1 MEKKQI
7 LHQRFNYAEIIP
19 YRNSSKIKDRPRNL
33 GMNTFDVDGV
43 VLENDGAEL
52 FESKRSFSDS
62 KTPSRYDNCEHKPVV
77 AVTLHSK
84 SELKP
89 KQKNGWYFYSDEEV
103 GIRVPIRPYFIKGRH
118 YITTNDRHIKNH
130 FNRPFSSIST
140 IIHERT
146 IYQDGDKLT
155 VKINSF
161 KKARFFNCKF
171 FKKQWSTK
179 GFSINLKTGNF
190 VTFSKES
197 DSKILP
203 RVRKNVF
210 SFLID
215 TFDGSFLNYQSKID
229 NLTTN
234 PNIVY
239 KSKDAEKLTNEFK
252 LALNDTEFIQ
262 VLNSHLIKIPGFIPE
277 DLPHTSLVPE
287 NTKIWLLKTM
297 MKLFITI
304 KGIKAPN
311 DYEHLLV
318 GWYPT
323 KVYLKKNQNK
333 LIASILD
340 RLKIKSKHT
349 IKLLHENPNMD
360 ITRMYNLVKYFGF
373 NDFHRYLGNIDPYY
387 FSGDF
392 GKKARGGAVKTWYPD
407 NVVTPYQINDN
418 EKSNVLK
425 LINEFVKSNKIEPDG
440 KFSRIVNLNMSQ
452 IDDHF
457 RMIENLK
464 PYFPE
469 VELRAN
475 NWKSFNKEHA
485 IYSRLQGLIR
495 RGYTIEFK
503 FGEKML
509 EDIEKPII
517 TGDGSFF
524 PVILKTDTEYT
535 EEGKH
540 MHHCVGGYVEYSS
553 SLIVSLRYGSKTS
566 PERVTCEFDSGTK
579 KERQSRYF
587 CNALPP
593 AHFTDALVILY
604 NRINEYPE
612 SIIALEKVKTP
623 LVFGKDGK
631 TIEEIAAEHAV
642 ATFYDPF

>member
-19 YRNSSKIKDRPRNL
+19 YKNSSKITDRPKDW
-33 GMNTFDVDGV
+33 GMNTFDVDDA
-43 VLENDGAEL
+43 VLENDEAEL
-52 FESKRSFSDS
+52 FETKKSVSSS
-62 KTPSRYDNCEHKPVV
+62 TSRYDNCEYKPVV
-77 AVTLHSK
+77 AATLHSK
-84 SELKP
+84 SDLKP
-89 KQKNGWYFYSDEEV
+89 KQKNAWFFYSDEEV
-103 GIRVPIRPYFIKGRH
+103 GIRIPIKPFFVKGRH

-161 KKARFFNCKF
+161 KKARYFNCKF
-171 FKKQWSTK
+171 FKKHWSTE

-190 VTFSKES
+190 VTFSKEK
-197 DSKILP
+197 DGRIPP

-215 TFDGSFLNYQSKID
+215 TFDGYFLNYETKIN
-229 NLTTN
+229 NLTSN
-234 PNIVY
+234 RNIVH
-239 KSKDAEKLTNEFK
+239 KSKDAYKLTNEFK
-252 LALNDTEFIQ
+252 SALNDVEFIQ
-262 VLNSHLIKIPGFIPE
+262 TLYSHLIKIPGFTPE
-277 DLPHTSLVPE
+277 DLPHSSLVPE

-297 MKLFITI
+297 MKLFIHV
-304 KGIKAPN
+304 KGIKVPN
-311 DYEHLLV
+311 DYQQLLI

-333 LIASILD
+333 LIAAVLD
-340 RLKIKSKHT
+340 RLKIKSKQT

-360 ITRMYNLVKYFGF
+360 LIRLYTLIKYFGY
-373 NDFHRYLGNIDPYY
+373 NDYHRYLGNIDQNY
-387 FSGDF
+387 F
-392 GKKARGGAVKTWYPD
+392 RGSLEKNTIRGAVKTWYPE
-407 NVVTPYQINDN
+407 NVVTPHQINDN

-425 LINEFVKSNKIEPDG
+425 LINEFVKSNKSEPDD
-440 KFSRIVNLNMSQ
+440 KFKRVIDQNLRQ

-457 RMIENLK
+457 TMINNIK
-464 PYFPE
+464 PHFPE

-475 NWKSFNKEHA
+475 NWKSFNEEHMM
-485 IYSRLQGLIR
+485 YSRLQGLIR

-503 FGEKML
+503 FEEKML

-517 TGDGSFF
+517 TEGGTFF

-540 MHHCVGGYVEYSS
+540 MHHCVGGYAEYSS
-553 SLIVSLRYGSKTS
+553 SLIISLRYGSKTS
-566 PERVTCEFDSGTK
+566 PERVTCEFDSSTK

-593 AHFTDALVILY
+593 EHFTDALVMLY
-604 NRINEYPE
+604 NRVGGYPE
-612 SIIALEKVKTP
+612 SIKALEKVKVP
-623 LVFGKDGK
+623 LVLDRKGK
-631 TIEEIAAEHAV
+631 TIEEIAAEAPTNMW
-642 ATFYDPF
+642 AQF